1 MALQRMCRVLKQYTG
16 GMEAMTKKESR
27 QDVEQKLIQVQK
39 WLFENR
45 AVFAEH
51 ELSVIFA
58 FTKKQSTNSS
68 EMSAFSGGKAREIG
82 VTCTGMICELIDSI
96 DDERDLQKLF
106 NLTAGKICEKFEEK
120 MREEG
125 YIDDDE

>member
-1 MALQRMCRVLKQYTG
+1 
-16 GMEAMTKKESR
+16 MTKKESR
-27 QDVEQKLIQVQK
+27 QGVEQKLIQAQK

-45 AVFAEH
+45 AVFTEH

-58 FTKKQSTNSS
+58 FTKKVGENSS
-68 EMSAFSGGKAREIG
+68 EMSAFSGGKAQEIG
-82 VTCTGMICELIDSI
+82 AACTGMICELIDSI
-96 DDERDLQKLF
+96 EDERAICKLF

-125 YIDDDE
+125 YIDDDDE

>member
-1 MALQRMCRVLKQYTG
+1 MSELLRHYTG
-16 GMEAMTKKESR
+16 GLETMTKKESR
-27 QDVEQKLIQVQK
+27 QDVEQKLIQVQE

-45 AVFAEH
+45 AVFTEH

-58 FTKKQSTNSS
+58 FTKKMSTNSS
-68 EMSAFSGGKAREIG
+68 EMSAFSGGKAQEIG
-82 VTCTGMICELIDSI
+82 VACTGMICELIDSI
-96 DDERDLQKLF
+96 DDERALRKLF

-125 YIDDDE
+125 YVDDDED

>member
-1 MALQRMCRVLKQYTG
+1 
-16 GMEAMTKKESR
+16 MTKKESR
-27 QDVEQKLIQVQK
+27 QEIESKLTQVQE

-45 AVFAEH
+45 AVFTEH

-58 FTKKQSTNSS
+58 FTRKLSANSS
-68 EMSAFSGGKAREIG
+68 EMSAFSGGRAQEIG
-82 VTCTGMICELIDSI
+82 VACTGMICELIDSI
-96 DDERDLQKLF
+96 DDERALRKLF

-125 YIDDDE
+125 YVDDDE

>member
-1 MALQRMCRVLKQYTG
+1 
-16 GMEAMTKKESR
+16 MTKKESR

-45 AVFAEH
+45 AVFTEH

-58 FTKKQSTNSS
+58 FTRKLSTNSS
-68 EMSAFSGGKAREIG
+68 EMSAFSGGKAQEIG

-96 DDERDLQKLF
+96 DDEWALRKLF

-120 MREEG
+120 IREEG